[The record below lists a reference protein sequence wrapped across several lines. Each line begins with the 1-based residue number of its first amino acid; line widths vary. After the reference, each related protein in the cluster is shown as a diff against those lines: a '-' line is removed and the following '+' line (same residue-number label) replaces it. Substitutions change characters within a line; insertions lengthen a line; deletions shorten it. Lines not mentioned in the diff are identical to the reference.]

1 MSGPWTRASRG
12 ALDSGLPAVPG
23 LPGCT
28 PHRSCRLASYL
39 PQLSLGKRT
48 PAPHALLGSQEHSWG
63 TQSHLGMEGPAR
75 KTLPFWL
82 WAWVSAYSLP
92 AAAHRLLSPCWPH
105 LPWGC
110 SPLTGPTHLG
120 TH

>member
-12 ALDSGLPAVPG
+12 ALAWVLPAVPG

-28 PHRSCRLASYL
+28 LQSSCRLASYS
-39 PQLSLGKRT
+39 PQLSRGKPT

-75 KTLPFWL
+75 SL
-82 WAWVSAYSLP
+82 WDKPGRGVRYLC
-92 AAAHRLLSPCWPH
+92 LQLI
-105 LPWGC
+105 G
-110 SPLTGPTHLG
+110 
-120 TH
+120 